1 MTMYDGRTN
10 LCKQVV
16 EQVRQYFPEQVY
28 KTVIRRS
35 IRLGEAPSY
44 GKTIVEYDKSSNGA
58 ADYISLAD
66 EFLERRA

>member
-1 MTMYDGRTN
+1 
-10 LCKQVV
+10 
-16 EQVRQYFPEQVY
+16 VY